1 MVEPWATA
9 GLAKSRSSAYRH
21 LFILPDREEFTQL
34 LHGRK
39 IMLRER
45 IHYFRQN
52 NAVAAMGQV
61 GSMVEHVD
69 PDLAVGN
76 DSGDGR
82 LSKHLARSDRRD
94 DQPRLFEKIARRLP
108 GQFQAVFE
116 TMDGPFLFQLAESAR
131 SPLESLTKPGQ
142 SIIKALKAARPSAGG
157 FHTNA
162 IN

>member
-1 MVEPWATA
+1 M
-9 GLAKSRSSAYRH
+9 
-21 LFILPDREEFTQL
+21 LPDREEFAQL

-45 IHYFRQN
+45 VHHFRQD
-52 NAVAAMGQV
+52 NAIAAMGQV

-69 PDLAVGN
+69 PDLAVG
-76 DSGDGR
+76 DHSGNGR

-116 TMDGPFLFQLAESAR
+116 TMDGPFLFQLAESGG

-142 SIIKALKAARPSAGG
+142 SIIKALKACCPSVGG
-157 FHTNA
+157 FHTGA